1 MGATVQ
7 RTYSLVEIETGLLE
21 LARWHGSPANA
32 VSTLAEQGIE
42 IPKETLQTGR
52 RPRRP
57 LPGDQRADGP
67 RDQAQARRAHMS

>member
-7 RTYSLVEIETGLLE
+7 RTYSLVEIETGLHE

-32 VSTLAEQGIE
+32 VRTLKEEQGVE
-42 IPKETLQTGR
+42 IPLETLQTGR

-67 RDQAQARRAHMS
+67 RDPAQARRDL